1 MIFFSLKRR
10 LELEEGKLLLGLST
24 LKVFISVLKI
34 TEHSNRFA
42 IFKPEFRE
50 DPKTTRKLNELTEQ
64 KRNENK
70 LHVEEDIEKG
80 LELKIGDKMFR
91 LSDLQC

>member
-1 MIFFSLKRR
+1 MNFLSLKTR
-10 LELEEGKLLLGLST
+10 LELEEGKQTLGLPT
-24 LKVFISVLKI
+24 LKVCTSVLKI
-34 TEHSNRFA
+34 TERSNRFA

-50 DPKTTRKLNELTEQ
+50 DPKTIRKLNELTEQ

-70 LHVEEDIEKG
+70 LHVEEGIEKG